1 MQRHVP
7 DHRRCSA
14 PPPPPQALRPWPP
27 FSSPWPHQCHRG
39 TGPPSAIAAPGA
51 KGRRWGC
58 GGGGGV
64 PVSGGASGRIAG
76 IAGARGGAGGN
87 ATVAGRGGGGLP
99 RALQAPPPRQMHR
112 SRHKRLFRDIA
123 IRTVRRET
131 KGYPDGNGLG
141 ARSPIIRNRG
151 KRRAGVDG
159 CHASALTA

>member
-14 PPPPPQALRPWPP
+14 PPPPPPQALRPWPP
-27 FSSPWPHQCHRG
+27 SSSPWPHRCHRG

-58 GGGGGV
+58 GGGGCPCLG
-64 PVSGGASGRIAG
+64 GRQGASQASR
-76 IAGARGGAGGN
+76 ARGAGPEG
-87 ATVAGRGGGGLP
+87 TPPLRDAGVEGCPVRCRP
-99 RALQAPPPRQMHR
+99 PPPRQMHR

-123 IRTVRRET
+123 IRTVRCET